1 MQRFGSVIELRP
13 DKVDEYRRLH
23 AAVWPGVL
31 ERLRRS
37 NVRNYS
43 IYLRTLP
50 DGRTL
55 LFSYYEYAGA
65 DHARDMAELAADP
78 ETQRWWRATEP
89 CQEPLP
95 DRPAGA
101 WWAPMDEVFH
111 LD

>member
-1 MQRFGSVIELRP
+1 MQRFGSVIELHP
-13 DKVDEYRRLH
+13 DKVDEYRALH
-23 AAVWPGVL
+23 AAAWPGVL
-31 ERLRRS
+31 ARLRQS

-43 IYLRTLP
+43 IYLRKLA

-55 LFSYYEYAGA
+55 LFSYLEYTGN
-65 DHARDMAELAADP
+65 DHARDMAAIAADP

-89 CQEPLP
+89 CQKPLA
-95 DRPAGA
+95 DRPVGA